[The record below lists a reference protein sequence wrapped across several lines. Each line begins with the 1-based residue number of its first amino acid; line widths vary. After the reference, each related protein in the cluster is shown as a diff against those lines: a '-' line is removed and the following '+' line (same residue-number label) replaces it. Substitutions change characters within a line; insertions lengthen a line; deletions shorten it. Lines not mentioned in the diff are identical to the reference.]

1 LGVNIALI
9 ALPRQGKPVPP
20 PLTLAYIATLLDQ
33 RRHIVR
39 LYDLDLSPDTP
50 LDLAFQPLR
59 IFRPQLAIVASDM
72 LEAAKE
78 VAALLEDDQRLVL
91 PITLNVDDLYVGCTC
106 AEVLRWLDSTQP
118 PEQTITNVV
127 DNRNSTPSTTIRFE
141 HLPFPARHLLPLER
155 YNLRAI
161 GGELQT
167 TLLIGQIDARQNG
180 KVELRA
186 PAQIVEEMRSVS
198 FEFGFRHYLLP
209 HIPLTL
215 DLQWLHELLTRLNDA
230 RLNVGWQGIVHI
242 ERLDEQLIERMA
254 RAGAEML
261 VFDLSAASV
270 FDSLA
275 ARSRIKDIVMTIRQH
290 GVYTRA
296 NVRLEAPYETVMN
309 LVDVSATFG
318 LDDVIFS
325 SAATPQYEAI
335 AQQVYDMSRDRQRLI
350 DRYGSMVGSLLWR
363 LRGSRDVFN
372 DETEAV

>member
-1 LGVNIALI
+1 MNIALI

-39 LYDLDLSPDTP
+39 LYDLELSPDTP
-50 LDLAFQPLR
+50 LTAALQPLR
-59 IFRPQLAIVASDM
+59 IFRPQLVIVASETA
-72 LEAAKE
+72 EAAAE
-78 VAALLEDDQRLVL
+78 VAALLEEEQRLVL
-91 PITLNVDDLYVGCTC
+91 PITLHMDDLYVGCTC
-106 AEVLRWLDSTQP
+106 AEVLRWLDSAHP
-118 PEQTITNVV
+118 IELSI
-127 DNRNSTPSTTIRFE
+127 PSNNDARSSVPGAAVRFE
-141 HLPFPARHLLPLER
+141 QLPFPARHLLPLER

-167 TLLIGQIDARQNG
+167 TLLIGQIDARLNG

-186 PAQIVEEMRSVS
+186 PAHIVEEMRNVS
-198 FEFGFRHYLLP
+198 YEFGFRHYLLP

-215 DLQWLHELLTRLNDA
+215 DLQWLHELLTRLSDA

-242 ERLDEQLIERMA
+242 EHLDEPLIERMA

-275 ARSRIKDIVMTIRQH
+275 ARSRIKDVVMTIRRH
-290 GVYTRA
+290 GIYTRA

-318 LDDVIFS
+318 LDDVVFS
-325 SAATPQYEAI
+325 SAAAPQYEAI